1 MASARESAFQSEFR
15 GWVSETL
22 TLSHYPHEFSGSV
35 LVIYVEPVALKNP
48 LALPGMFSLLKFVR
62 FLLILLLP
70 GAEVNR
76 EALVKTYDKL
86 VSISIH
92 PAHIAL

>member
-1 MASARESAFQSEFR
+1 MEVRNSNLITHPQRVFGISF
-15 GWVSETL
+15 
-22 TLSHYPHEFSGSV
+22 

-48 LALPGMFSLLKFVR
+48 LALPGMFSLLKIGFN
-62 FLLILLLP
+62 LLILFLP

-86 VSISIH
+86 VSVLIYR
-92 PAHIAL
+92 PHIAL